1 MVRSTLRLVDPRL
14 SRNHRCRYHRAV
26 ADDELLP
33 RLESA
38 PELEA
43 SGAAVAATDDREG
56 SNRSRISHAMVG
68 MKKDF
73 YGKGPTK
80 AKTYINDDYVFVV
93 MEGGLTR
100 NEETML
106 AAGHHDLVRAYRL
119 RFQEAMT
126 ATTTQAV
133 EEILG
138 RRVLTYHSQ
147 ILFDPERAIEIFV
160 LEPVAG

>member
-1 MVRSTLRLVDPRL
+1 
-14 SRNHRCRYHRAV
+14 V
-26 ADDELLP
+26 ADNLHLP
-33 RLESA
+33 RLETAS
-38 PELEA
+38 ELEA
-43 SGAAVAATDDREG
+43 SGADAAEERRFSLRG
-56 SNRSRISHAMVG
+56 RLSNAMVG

-80 AKTYINDDYVFVV
+80 AKTFFNDEYVFVV

-100 NEETML
+100 NEETLL
-106 AAGHHDLVRAYRL
+106 AAGQHDLVRAYRL

-126 ATTTQAV
+126 ETTVQAV

-138 RRVLTYHSQ
+138 RKVLTYHSQ

-160 LEPVAG
+160 VDRPVD